1 MGMTVLKRFTVYLI
15 CLMAFMAMPAWAQQ
29 NQSKGVDW
37 FGMSGPKSFASVSP
51 SGAVGGPYVAT
62 DSFDFLSQPS
72 ERYSFQVNQ
81 GTLFGDEFV
90 MGMKFT
96 DRFSVRLN
104 LMDGDDPQWSMFM
117 VPTEQQQRDSSGLA
131 GYQLGVSSVFNLG
144 DQWRLGF
151 ELGQGQL
158 KGEYLGLYHDNM
170 NRNSLGL
177 GVRFNQFGA
186 TVNSDFFSRD
196 SNDLLEQSTLDLK
209 VDWHFTK
216 DGTISIGAR
225 KGVKENANSVD
236 SVLDQLNG
244 TVPYIKFK
252 HNL

>member
-1 MGMTVLKRFTVYLI
+1 MLKRFKVLLV
-15 CLMAFMAMPAWAQQ
+15 CLLAMAAQSALAQQ
-29 NQSKGVDW
+29 NPIKGLDL
-37 FGMSGPKSFASVSP
+37 FMNAGANAGTKSFASVAPGNSP
-51 SGAVGGPYVAT
+51 GGLYVT
-62 DSFDFLSQPS
+62 TESFDFLTQPAG
-72 ERYSFQVNQ
+72 RYSFQVNQ

-104 LMDGDDPQWSMFM
+104 LMDGDDPKWSMFM
-117 VPTEQQQRDSSGLA
+117 VPAEQQRDSSGLA
-131 GYQLGVSSVFNLG
+131 GYQLGVSSVFDLG

-158 KGEYLGLYHDNM
+158 KGEYLGLYQDDM
-170 NRNSLGL
+170 NRTSLGL
-177 GVRFNQFGA
+177 GVRYNQFGA

-225 KGVKENANSVD
+225 KGVKENGNSVD